1 MARSSTRLLGKH
13 AVAEG
18 TMAFRFEKPAGFA
31 FKPGQAIDLFL
42 PVEPGQSESQSHAFS
57 IVAAPQESELVI
69 ATRMREGS
77 AYKNALGSLEI
88 GSPLELDGPFGS
100 LTLHRKPE
108 RAALLVAGGI
118 GITPFMSMLRNAA
131 ANPGAQELLLL
142 YSNRRPQDIAF
153 LAELEGLQE
162 RMVNF
167 RLLATVTDMD
177 GTPSIWK
184 GAKGKIDSAFVS
196 HAIQGLPD
204 PIAYVSGPPALVQ
217 AMRSVL
223 AGAGIDEDDIRS
235 EEFFGY

>member
-1 MARSSTRLLGKH
+1 
-13 AVAEG
+13 
-18 TMAFRFEKPAGFA
+18 
-31 FKPGQAIDLFL
+31 
-42 PVEPGQSESQSHAFS
+42 
-57 IVAAPQESELVI
+57 
-69 ATRMREGS
+69 
-77 AYKNALGSLEI
+77 
-88 GSPLELDGPFGS
+88 
-100 LTLHRKPE
+100 
-108 RAALLVAGGI
+108 
-118 GITPFMSMLRNAA
+118 MLRNAA

-177 GTPSIWK
+177 GTPSSWK

>member
-18 TMAFRFEKPAGFA
+18 TMAFRFEKPTGFD

-42 PVEPGQSESQSHAFS
+42 PAEPGQSESQSHAFS
-57 IVAAPQESELVI
+57 IVAAPQEPELVI

-77 AYKNALGSLEI
+77 TYKNSLQSLEI
-88 GSPLELDGPFGS
+88 GSTLELDGPFGS

-118 GITPFMSMLRNAA
+118 GITPFMSILRNAA
-131 ANPGAQELLLL
+131 RNPGAQKLLLL
-142 YSNRRPQDIAF
+142 YSNRRPQDAAF
-153 LAELEGLQE
+153 LAELEALQD
-162 RMVNF
+162 RIANF
-167 RLLATVTDMD
+167 RVLATITDTV
-177 GTPSIWK
+177 GTPPPWK
-184 GAKGKIDSAFVS
+184 GAKGKIDSAFVGN
-196 HAIQGLPD
+196 AIQGLPD
-204 PIAYVSGPPALVQ
+204 PIAYVSGPPGFVQ

-223 AGAGIDEDDIRS
+223 AEAGIDEDDIRS